1 MRIAKASL
9 LTNFFNETLDFYQT
23 KLGFTIKNQT
33 ATTFEIEIGKDLIE
47 FTESHLEE
55 DPFYHFA
62 FDIPAGSF
70 EEAKQWLQR
79 KVDLSTEGGNDQ
91 ITFDILDSSSVYF
104 EDPSGNIVEF
114 IERRKTNPKSDVEF
128 SAKSI
133 QGISEMSFIV
143 DEKLEVANELLN
155 YDVKGMFNSEVKADG
170 LSFMTDQENKVF
182 ILLVNPG
189 RKWLFSEKK
198 SKMFEQEIVLDSGLI
213 LKIDNENNVSIK
225 EEQWII

>member
-1 MRIAKASL
+1 MRIAKARL

-33 ATTFEIEIGKDLIE
+33 ATTFEVEIGKDLIE
-47 FTESHLEE
+47 FAESHLEE
-55 DPFYHFA
+55 APFYHFA

-104 EDPSGNIVEF
+104 EDSSGNIVEF
-114 IERRKTNPKSDVEF
+114 IERRKTNPKSDVDF

-155 YDVKGMFNSEVKADG
+155 YGIREMFNSEVKADG

-198 SKMFEQEIVLDSGLI
+198 SKMFEQEIVLDSGLV
-213 LKIDNENNVSIK
+213 LKIDNENNVILK
-225 EEQWII
+225 NNL

>member
-1 MRIAKASL
+1 MEIVKARL

-33 ATTFEIEIGKDLIE
+33 ATTFEVEIGNNLIE

-55 DPFYHFA
+55 APFYHFA

-104 EDPSGNIVEF
+104 EDSSGNIVEF

-143 DEKLEVANELLN
+143 DKKLEVANELLN
-155 YDVKGMFNSEVKADG
+155 YDIKGMFNSEVKADG

-198 SKMFEQEIVLDSGLI
+198 SKMFEQEIVLDSGLV
-213 LKIDNENNVSIK
+213 LKIDRENNVSFK
-225 EEQWII
+225 EAVQ

>member
-1 MRIAKASL
+1 MEIVKTRL

-33 ATTFEIEIGKDLIE
+33 ATTFEVEIGKDLIE
-47 FTESHLEE
+47 FAESNLEE
-55 DPFYHFA
+55 APFYHFA

-79 KVDLSTEGGNDQ
+79 KVNLSTEGGNDQ

-104 EDPSGNIVEF
+104 EDSSGNIVEF

-155 YDVKGMFNSEVKADG
+155 YDIKGMFNSEVKADG

-213 LKIDNENNVSIK
+213 LKIDRENNVSFK
-225 EEQWII
+225 EEVQ

>member
-1 MRIAKASL
+1 MEIVKARL
-9 LTNFFNETLDFYQT
+9 LTNSFNETLDFYQT

-33 ATTFEIEIGKDLIE
+33 ATTFEVEIGKDLIE

-55 DPFYHFA
+55 APFYHFA

-143 DEKLEVANELLN
+143 DKKLEVANELLN
-155 YDVKGMFNSEVKADG
+155 YDIKGIFNSEVKADG

-213 LKIDNENNVSIK
+213 LKIDNENNVSLREI
-225 EEQWII
+225 Q

>member
-1 MRIAKASL
+1 MEIVKARL

-225 EEQWII
+225 EEQ

>member
-1 MRIAKASL
+1 MEIVKARL

-33 ATTFEIEIGKDLIE
+33 ATTFEVEIGKDLIE

-55 DPFYHFA
+55 APFYHFA

-143 DEKLEVANELLN
+143 DKKLEVANELLN
-155 YDVKGMFNSEVKADG
+155 YDIKGIFNSEVKADG

-213 LKIDNENNVSIK
+213 LKIDNENNVSLREI
-225 EEQWII
+225 Q

>member
-225 EEQWII
+225 EEQ

>member
-1 MRIAKASL
+1 MRIAKVSL

-23 KLGFTIKNQT
+23 KLGFTVKNQT
-33 ATTFEIEIGKDLIE
+33 ATTFEVKIGKDLIE

-55 DPFYHFA
+55 APFYHFA

-104 EDPSGNIVEF
+104 EDSSGNIVEF

-143 DEKLEVANELLN
+143 DKKLEVANELLN
-155 YDVKGMFNSEVKADG
+155 YDIKGMFNSEVKADG

-198 SKMFEQEIVLDSGLI
+198 SKIFEQEIILDSGLI
-213 LKIDNENNVSIK
+213 LKIDSENNVILK
-225 EEQWII
+225 NNL

>member
-33 ATTFEIEIGKDLIE
+33 ATTFEVEIGKDLIE

-55 DPFYHFA
+55 APFYHFA

-104 EDPSGNIVEF
+104 EDSSGNIVEF

-143 DEKLEVANELLN
+143 DEKLEVAN
-155 YDVKGMFNSEVKADG
+155 
-170 LSFMTDQENKVF
+170 
-182 ILLVNPG
+182 
-189 RKWLFSEKK
+189 
-198 SKMFEQEIVLDSGLI
+198 
-213 LKIDNENNVSIK
+213 
-225 EEQWII
+225 

>member
-1 MRIAKASL
+1 MRIAKARL

-33 ATTFEIEIGKDLIE
+33 ATTFEVKIGKDLIE

-55 DPFYHFA
+55 APFYHFA

-155 YDVKGMFNSEVKADG
+155 YDIKGMFNSEVKADG

-213 LKIDNENNVSIK
+213 LKIDNENNVSLREI
-225 EEQWII
+225 Q

>member
-1 MRIAKASL
+1 MEIVKASL

-33 ATTFEIEIGKDLIE
+33 ATTFEVEIGKDLLE

-55 DPFYHFA
+55 APFYHFA

-79 KVDLSTEGGNDQ
+79 KVNLSTEGGNDQ
-91 ITFDILDSSSVYF
+91 ITFDILDSSSAYF
-104 EDPSGNIVEF
+104 EDPSGIIVEF

-143 DEKLEVANELLN
+143 DKKLEVANELLN
-155 YDVKGMFNSEVKADG
+155 YDIKGMFNSEVKADG

-213 LKIDNENNVSIK
+213 LKIDNENNVILK
-225 EEQWII
+225 NNL

>member
-1 MRIAKASL
+1 MEIVKASL

-33 ATTFEIEIGKDLIE
+33 ATTFEVKIGRDLIE

-55 DPFYHFA
+55 APFYHFA

-143 DEKLEVANELLN
+143 DKKLEVANELLN
-155 YDVKGMFNSEVKADG
+155 YDIKGMFNSEVKADG

-213 LKIDNENNVSIK
+213 LKIDNENNVILK
-225 EEQWII
+225 NNL

>member
-1 MRIAKASL
+1 MEIVKTRL

-33 ATTFEIEIGKDLIE
+33 ATTFEVEIGKDLIE

-55 DPFYHFA
+55 APFYHFA

-79 KVDLSTEGGNDQ
+79 KVNLSTEGGNDQ

-143 DEKLEVANELLN
+143 DKKLEVANELLN
-155 YDVKGMFNSEVKADG
+155 YDIKGMFNSEVKADG

-225 EEQWII
+225 EEQ

>member
-33 ATTFEIEIGKDLIE
+33 ATTFEVEIGKDLLE

-55 DPFYHFA
+55 APFYHFA

-79 KVDLSTEGGNDQ
+79 KVNLSTEGGNDQ
-91 ITFDILDSSSVYF
+91 ITFDILDSSSIYF

-155 YDVKGMFNSEVKADG
+155 YDIKGMFNSEVKADG

-198 SKMFEQEIVLDSGLI
+198 SKMFEQEIVLDSGLV
-213 LKIDNENNVSIK
+213 LKIDNENNVILK
-225 EEQWII
+225 NNL

>member
-33 ATTFEIEIGKDLIE
+33 ATTFEVEIGKDLIE

-55 DPFYHFA
+55 APFYHFA

-104 EDPSGNIVEF
+104 EDSSGNIVEF

-143 DEKLEVANELLN
+143 DKKLEVANELLN
-155 YDVKGMFNSEVKADG
+155 YDIKGMFNSEVKADG

-198 SKMFEQEIVLDSGLI
+198 SKMFEQEIVLDSGLV
-213 LKIDNENNVSIK
+213 LKIDRENNVSFK
-225 EEQWII
+225 EAVQ

>member
-1 MRIAKASL
+1 MEIVKARL
-9 LTNFFNETLDFYQT
+9 LTNFFNETLYFYQT

-225 EEQWII
+225 EEQ

>member
-1 MRIAKASL
+1 MEIVKARL

-23 KLGFTIKNQT
+23 KLGFTIKNPT
-33 ATTFEIEIGKDLIE
+33 ATTFEVEIGKDLIE

-55 DPFYHFA
+55 APFYHFA

-143 DEKLEVANELLN
+143 DETLEVANELLN
-155 YDVKGMFNSEVKADG
+155 YDIKGMFNSEVKADG

-198 SKMFEQEIVLDSGLI
+198 SKMFEQEIVLDSGLV
-213 LKIDNENNVSIK
+213 LKIDRENNVSFK
-225 EEQWII
+225 EEVQ

>member
-1 MRIAKASL
+1 MEIVKASL

-33 ATTFEIEIGKDLIE
+33 ATTFEVEIGKDLIE

-55 DPFYHFA
+55 APFYHFA

-104 EDPSGNIVEF
+104 EDSSGNIVEF

-143 DEKLEVANELLN
+143 DETLEVANELLN
-155 YDVKGMFNSEVKADG
+155 YDIKGMFNSEVKADG

-213 LKIDNENNVSIK
+213 LKIDNENNVILK
-225 EEQWII
+225 NNL

>member
-33 ATTFEIEIGKDLIE
+33 ATTFEVKIGKDLIE

-55 DPFYHFA
+55 SPFYHFA

-143 DEKLEVANELLN
+143 DKKLEVANELLN
-155 YDVKGMFNSEVKADG
+155 YDIKGMFNSEVKADG

-213 LKIDNENNVSIK
+213 LKIDNENNVILK
-225 EEQWII
+225 NNL

>member
-1 MRIAKASL
+1 MEIVKASL

-33 ATTFEIEIGKDLIE
+33 ATTFEVEIGKDLLE

-55 DPFYHFA
+55 APFYHFA

-79 KVDLSTEGGNDQ
+79 KVNLSTEGGNDQ
-91 ITFDILDSSSVYF
+91 ITFDILDSSSIYF

-143 DEKLEVANELLN
+143 DKKLEVANELLN
-155 YDVKGMFNSEVKADG
+155 YDIKGMFNSEVKADG

-198 SKMFEQEIVLDSGLI
+198 SKMFEQEIVLDSGLV
-213 LKIDNENNVSIK
+213 LKIDNENNVILK
-225 EEQWII
+225 NNL

>member
-1 MRIAKASL
+1 MRIAKVSL

-33 ATTFEIEIGKDLIE
+33 ATTFEVKIGKDLIE

-55 DPFYHFA
+55 APFYHFA

-70 EEAKQWLQR
+70 EEAKKWLQR

-143 DEKLEVANELLN
+143 DKKLEVANELLN
-155 YDVKGMFNSEVKADG
+155 YDIKGMFNSEVKADG

-213 LKIDNENNVSIK
+213 LKIDNENNVILK
-225 EEQWII
+225 NNL

>member
-1 MRIAKASL
+1 MEIVKARL

-33 ATTFEIEIGKDLIE
+33 ATTFEVEIGKDLIE

-55 DPFYHFA
+55 APFYHFA

-104 EDPSGNIVEF
+104 EDSSGNIVEF

-143 DEKLEVANELLN
+143 DETLEVANELLN
-155 YDVKGMFNSEVKADG
+155 YDIKGMFNSEVKADG

-198 SKMFEQEIVLDSGLI
+198 SKMFEQEIVLDSGLV
-213 LKIDNENNVSIK
+213 LKIDRENNVSFK
-225 EEQWII
+225 EEVQ

>member
-1 MRIAKASL
+1 MEIVKARL

-33 ATTFEIEIGKDLIE
+33 ATTFEVEIGKDLIE

-55 DPFYHFA
+55 APFYHFA

-104 EDPSGNIVEF
+104 EDSSGNIVEF

-155 YDVKGMFNSEVKADG
+155 YDIKGMFNSEVKADG

-213 LKIDNENNVSIK
+213 LKIDNENNVILK
-225 EEQWII
+225 NNL

>member
-1 MRIAKASL
+1 MEIVKARL

-33 ATTFEIEIGKDLIE
+33 ATTFEVEIGKDLIE

-55 DPFYHFA
+55 APFYHFA

-79 KVDLSTEGGNDQ
+79 KVNLSTEGGNDQ

-114 IERRKTNPKSDVEF
+114 MERRKTNPKSDVEF

-155 YDVKGMFNSEVKADG
+155 YGIRGMFNSEVKADG
-170 LSFMTDQENKVF
+170 LSFITDQENKVF

-198 SKMFEQEIVLDSGLI
+198 SKMFEQEIVLDSGLV
-213 LKIDNENNVSIK
+213 LKIDSENNVSIK
-225 EEQWII
+225 EEQ

>member
-1 MRIAKASL
+1 MRIAKARL

-33 ATTFEIEIGKDLIE
+33 ATTFEIEIEKDLIE

-55 DPFYHFA
+55 APFYHFA

-79 KVDLSTEGGNDQ
+79 KVDLSTESGNDQ

-114 IERRKTNPKSDVEF
+114 IERRKTNPKSDVAF

-155 YDVKGMFNSEVKADG
+155 YDIKGMFNSEVKADG

-198 SKMFEQEIVLDSGLI
+198 SKMFEQEIVLDSGLV
-213 LKIDNENNVSIK
+213 LKIDRENNVSFK
-225 EEQWII
+225 EEVQ

>member
-33 ATTFEIEIGKDLIE
+33 ATTFEVKIGKDLIE

-55 DPFYHFA
+55 APFYHFA

-133 QGISEMSFIV
+133 QGVSEMSFIV

-155 YDVKGMFNSEVKADG
+155 YDIKGMFNSEVKADG

-213 LKIDNENNVSIK
+213 LKIDNENNVILK
-225 EEQWII
+225 NNL

>member
-1 MRIAKASL
+1 MEIVKTRL

-33 ATTFEIEIGKDLIE
+33 ATTFEVEIGKDLIE

-55 DPFYHFA
+55 APFYHFA

-79 KVDLSTEGGNDQ
+79 KVNLSTEGGNDQ

-114 IERRKTNPKSDVEF
+114 MERRKTNPKSDVEF

-155 YDVKGMFNSEVKADG
+155 YGIRGMFNSEVKADG
-170 LSFMTDQENKVF
+170 LSFITDQENKVF

-198 SKMFEQEIVLDSGLI
+198 SKMFEQEIVLDSGLV
-213 LKIDNENNVSIK
+213 LKIDSENNVSIK
-225 EEQWII
+225 EEQ

>member
-33 ATTFEIEIGKDLIE
+33 ATTFEVKIGKDLIE

-55 DPFYHFA
+55 APFYHFA

-70 EEAKQWLQR
+70 EKAKQWLQR

-143 DEKLEVANELLN
+143 DKKLEVANELLN
-155 YDVKGMFNSEVKADG
+155 YDIKGMFNSEVKADG

-213 LKIDNENNVSIK
+213 LKIDNENNVILK
-225 EEQWII
+225 NNL

>member
-1 MRIAKASL
+1 MRIAKARL

-33 ATTFEIEIGKDLIE
+33 ATTFEVKIGKDLIE

-55 DPFYHFA
+55 APFYHFA

-143 DEKLEVANELLN
+143 DKKLEVANELLN
-155 YDVKGMFNSEVKADG
+155 YDIKGMFNSEVKADG

-182 ILLVNPG
+182 ILLVNSG

-198 SKMFEQEIVLDSGLI
+198 SKMFELEIVLDSGLV
-213 LKIDNENNVSIK
+213 L
-225 EEQWII
+225 

>member
-1 MRIAKASL
+1 MEIVKASL

-33 ATTFEIEIGKDLIE
+33 ATTFEVEIGKDLIE

-55 DPFYHFA
+55 APFYHFA

-104 EDPSGNIVEF
+104 EDSSGNIVEF

-143 DEKLEVANELLN
+143 DKKLEVANELLN
-155 YDVKGMFNSEVKADG
+155 YDIKGMFNSEVKADG

-213 LKIDNENNVSIK
+213 LKIDSENNVSLK
-225 EEQWII
+225 EEV

>member
-1 MRIAKASL
+1 MRIAKARL

-23 KLGFTIKNQT
+23 KLGFTIKSQT
-33 ATTFEIEIGKDLIE
+33 ATTFEVEIGKDLIE
-47 FTESHLEE
+47 FTESHLKEA
-55 DPFYHFA
+55 PFYHFA

-104 EDPSGNIVEF
+104 EDSSGNIVEF

-143 DEKLEVANELLN
+143 DKKLEVANELLN
-155 YDVKGMFNSEVKADG
+155 YDIKGMFNSEVKADG

-198 SKMFEQEIVLDSGLI
+198 SKMFEQEIVLDSGLV
-213 LKIDNENNVSIK
+213 LKIDRENNVSFK
-225 EEQWII
+225 EAVQ

>member
-33 ATTFEIEIGKDLIE
+33 ATTFEVEIGKDLIE

-55 DPFYHFA
+55 APFYHFA

-79 KVDLSTEGGNDQ
+79 KVDLSTEGSNDQ
-91 ITFDILDSSSVYF
+91 IIFDILDSSSVYF

-114 IERRKTNPKSDVEF
+114 IERRKTNPKSDVDF

-155 YDVKGMFNSEVKADG
+155 YGIRGMFNSEVKADG

-198 SKMFEQEIVLDSGLI
+198 SKMFEQEIVLDSGLV
-213 LKIDNENNVSIK
+213 LKIDRENNVSFK
-225 EEQWII
+225 EEVQ

>member
-1 MRIAKASL
+1 MEIVKARL

-33 ATTFEIEIGKDLIE
+33 ATTFEVEIGKDLIE

-55 DPFYHFA
+55 APFYHFA

-104 EDPSGNIVEF
+104 EDSSGNIVEF

-155 YDVKGMFNSEVKADG
+155 YDIKGMFNSEVKADG

-198 SKMFEQEIVLDSGLI
+198 SKMFEQEIVLDSGLV
-213 LKIDNENNVSIK
+213 LKIDRENNVSFK
-225 EEQWII
+225 EEVQ

>member
-1 MRIAKASL
+1 MEIVKARL

-33 ATTFEIEIGKDLIE
+33 ATAFEVEIGKDLIE

-55 DPFYHFA
+55 APFYHFA

-143 DEKLEVANELLN
+143 DKKLEVANELLN
-155 YDVKGMFNSEVKADG
+155 YDIKGIFNSEVKADG

-213 LKIDNENNVSIK
+213 LKIDNENNVSLREI
-225 EEQWII
+225 Q